1 MKKFLI
7 LLHEDVEQLHNLS
20 PREMEELVKA
30 HMDWAAKLGKEGH
43 LISGDGL
50 EEKGALIT
58 GKNSV
63 IKDGPYL
70 EAKEII
76 GGYYLIE
83 AQDLSTA
90 TEIAKECPC
99 HHWGGTTE
107 VRPIMDYNTNG

>member
-7 LLHEDVEQLHNLS
+7 LLHEDVERLQNLS

-30 HMDWAAKLGKEGH
+30 HMDYATKLGETGQ
-43 LISGDGL
+43 LLSGDGL
-50 EEKGALIT
+50 EEAGKLIS
-58 GKNSV
+58 GKDSIV
-63 IKDGPYL
+63 KDGPYL

-83 AQDLSTA
+83 APDLDTA
-90 TEIAKECPC
+90 TEIAKACPC

-107 VRPIMDYNTNG
+107 IRPIMDYKQNG